1 MANTSNSAQTRAD
14 FRLIF
19 TPNLATGEVVQDFVL
34 TPQGDIALVTGIDRL
49 VQMIILW
56 LLTPLGV
63 NPWDTTYG
71 NPYYSQL
78 GRIAGPDLQETYLAM
93 LDTCQAAFLSTQE
106 QAAQAGQLTQDEM
119 VAKFSAQHISVVGV
133 GQVMVSFT
141 IVAQSGAS
149 TSVNVPFASG
159 LASGQ
164 AN

>member
-1 MANTSNSAQTRAD
+1 MANTFNSAQTRAD
-14 FRLIF
+14 FRLAF
-19 TPNLATGEVVQDFVL
+19 SPNLVTGEVVQDFVL

-49 VQMIILW
+49 VQMIVLW
-56 LLTPLGV
+56 LLTPLGA
-63 NPWDTTYG
+63 NPWDPTYG

-78 GRIAGPDLQETYLAM
+78 GRIAGPDLQETYLSI
-93 LDTCQAAFLSTQE
+93 LDTCQAAFLATQE

-119 VAKFSAQHISVVGV
+119 VAKFTNQQVAVVGV

-141 IVAQSGAS
+141 IVARSGAS